1 MIGSVQLLVFVYP
14 IPNII
19 EDPTLFARYT
29 LNIQDT
35 INRNKYSY
43 SLAYAEVIVLRDA
56 EYNLKVS
63 TISSGRFVGEKVKY

>member
-43 SLAYAEVIVLRDA
+43 SLAYAQLMILRDA
-56 EYNLKVS
+56 E
-63 TISSGRFVGEKVKY
+63 